1 MAAANGLEGKLMSL
15 SEAVARFVPD
25 GCQLCIGGFTI
36 NRNPMAAVYEIA
48 RQRRRD
54 LHLVAHSNGQGLD
67 VLVGAGCVSRLEV
80 AYGGNG
86 RFAPTCVRFRKAVER
101 GELLVEDYTNSQ
113 MSLRFLAGALG
124 VPFLPSRSGLGTDVV
139 AKEGFPP
146 AVRDGGRVARHK
158 AIVQS
163 DPFADDGEQVVLL
176 PALTPDV
183 SIIHAQQVGT
193 DGTVR
198 IKGLT
203 FADLEQCK
211 AASRVIVTCEEIVP
225 AEYLRLDPDQNA
237 LPPFL
242 VDAVVVVPYGAH
254 PTACRYFYDY
264 DPAHLN
270 RYREAAKDDDGFAAW
285 LDEWVYGVA
294 SWDDY
299 LDKVGGAQLA
309 RIRANTVA
317 GYAPGLDRR

>member
-1 MAAANGLEGKLMSL
+1 M
-15 SEAVARFVPD
+15 D
-25 GCQLCIGGFTI
+25 
-36 NRNPMAAVYEIA
+36 
-48 RQRRRD
+48 
-54 LHLVAHSNGQGLD
+54 
-67 VLVGAGCVSRLEV
+67 
-80 AYGGNG
+80 
-86 RFAPTCVRFRKAVER
+86 
-101 GELLVEDYTNSQ
+101 
-113 MSLRFLAGALG
+113 
-124 VPFLPSRSGLGTDVV
+124 
-139 AKEGFPP
+139 
-146 AVRDGGRVARHK
+146 
-158 AIVQS
+158 
-163 DPFADDGEQVVLL
+163 DPFGHEDDEVVLL

-183 SIIHAQQVGT
+183 SVIHAQQVST

-211 AASRVIVTCEEIVP
+211 ASTTVIVTCEEIVP
-225 AEYLRLDPDQNA
+225 EHYLRLDPDQNA

-242 VDAVVVVPYGAH
+242 VDAVVPVPYGAH
-254 PTACRYFYDY
+254 PTACPYFYDY

-270 RYREAAKDDDGFAAW
+270 LYKAAARDDDGWAAW
-285 LDEWVYGVA
+285 LEEWVYGMQ